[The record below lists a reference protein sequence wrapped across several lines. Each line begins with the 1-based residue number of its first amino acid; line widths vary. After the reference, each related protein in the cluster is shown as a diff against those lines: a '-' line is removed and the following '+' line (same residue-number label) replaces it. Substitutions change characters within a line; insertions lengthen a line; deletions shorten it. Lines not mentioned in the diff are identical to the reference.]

1 MLGYNCRSTKTK
13 DICSN
18 SLFAFCFLVN
28 NGSHIRTFPYASYEE
43 IRNAGMFSS
52 DANCSQFL
60 LDMKILP
67 THRQCRGCQNPMAI
81 GSCSTTKYRE
91 GCCWK
96 CPCGQTTS
104 LRANSVLENKN
115 ISYREF
121 IDILGQFSEGNS
133 ISHAAQQVNVSE
145 TTVRRVYRKVYRRV

>member
-1 MLGYNCRSTKTK
+1 
-13 DICSN
+13 
-18 SLFAFCFLVN
+18 
-28 NGSHIRTFPYASYEE
+28 
-43 IRNAGMFSS
+43 MFSS

-104 LRANSVLENKN
+104 VRTNSILENKN

-121 IDILGQFSEGNS
+121 IDILDQFSEGNS

-145 TTVRRVYRKVYRRV
+145 TTVRRVYSIVQKKIAEDITPIVWLLYHGIGRYTSLQ